1 MWFCD
6 YKYHKEKLN
15 PPMNRNSS
23 SIVLMFQVSG
33 TCMTQ
38 MVTLYGSVTT
48 SSKYSLDK
56 AGGFLQ
62 RMDLCSKYAFG
73 KMPVIGSETPF
84 KLKGL

>member
-1 MWFCD
+1 MYGIDSYTLVVCD
-6 YKYHKEKLN
+6 YKYHKEN
-15 PPMNRNSS
+15 PNSPMNQNLS

-38 MVTLYGSVTT
+38 RVTLCGYVTT

-62 RMDLCSKYAFG
+62 RMDVCSKYAFG
-73 KMPVIGSETPF
+73 KMPVIGS
-84 KLKGL
+84 

>member
-1 MWFCD
+1 MYD
-6 YKYHKEKLN
+6 
-15 PPMNRNSS
+15 
-23 SIVLMFQVSG
+23 
-33 TCMTQ
+33 Q

-62 RMDLCSKYAFG
+62 RMVLCSKYAFG